1 MNEKKSD
8 EVGFIDFNEFQI
20 KNFYVKIGKKVQK
33 IRKEKGVSQLELSY
47 MIGFRS
53 TSLVSG
59 AEAGYKNV
67 KFSLEHLYKI
77 AKVLHV
83 DIKEFFEFED

>member
-1 MNEKKSD
+1 
-8 EVGFIDFNEFQI
+8 
-20 KNFYVKIGKKVQK
+20 
-33 IRKEKGVSQLELSY
+33 

-83 DIKEFFEFED
+83 DVKEFFDF

>member
-1 MNEKKSD
+1 MGEIMEDFSVDEIQDFYKKVS
-8 EVGFIDFNEFQI
+8 
-20 KNFYVKIGKKVQK
+20 KKVQQ
-33 IRKEKGVSQLELSY
+33 IRQEKGISQLELSY

-83 DIKEFFEFED
+83 DVKEFFDF

>member
-1 MNEKKSD
+1 ME
-8 EVGFIDFNEFQI
+8 DFNQKEI
-20 KNFYVKIGKKVQK
+20 ENFYKKVSKKVQQ
-33 IRKEKGVSQLELSY
+33 IRQEKGISQLELSY

>member
-1 MNEKKSD
+1 MCVE
-8 EVGFIDFNEFQI
+8 DFNQKEI
-20 KNFYVKIGKKVQK
+20 ENFYKKVSKKVQQ
-33 IRKEKGVSQLELSY
+33 IRQKKGISQLELSY

>member
-1 MNEKKSD
+1 ME
-8 EVGFIDFNEFQI
+8 DFNQKEI
-20 KNFYVKIGKKVQK
+20 ENFYKKVSKKVQQ
-33 IRKEKGVSQLELSY
+33 IRQKKGISQLELSY

-83 DIKEFFEFED
+83 DVKEFFEFED

>member
-1 MNEKKSD
+1 VE
-8 EVGFIDFNEFQI
+8 DFNQKEI
-20 KNFYVKIGKKVQK
+20 ENFYKKVSKKVQQ
-33 IRKEKGVSQLELSY
+33 IRQKKGISQLELSY

>member
-1 MNEKKSD
+1 ME
-8 EVGFIDFNEFQI
+8 DFNQKEI
-20 KNFYVKIGKKVQK
+20 ENFYKKVSKKVQQ
-33 IRKEKGVSQLELSY
+33 IRQKKGISQLELSY

>member
-1 MNEKKSD
+1 MEDFSVDEIQDFYKKVS
-8 EVGFIDFNEFQI
+8 
-20 KNFYVKIGKKVQK
+20 KKVQQ
-33 IRKEKGVSQLELSY
+33 IRQEKGISQLELSY

>member
-1 MNEKKSD
+1 MGEIMEDFSVDEIQDFYKKVS
-8 EVGFIDFNEFQI
+8 
-20 KNFYVKIGKKVQK
+20 KKVQQ
-33 IRKEKGVSQLELSY
+33 IRQEKGISQLELSY